1 MIRRFTK
8 LSNHLSFNVIYQRH
22 CIELDAKKVSYNLVD
37 EIQNILSTIAL
48 EQVHEFMGYV
58 RYSCHLYGF
67 RSNSGL

>member
-37 EIQNILSTIAL
+37 EIQNILSTTHCNL
-48 EQVHEFMGYV
+48 CNFTVHD
-58 RYSCHLYGF
+58 CHCIKL
-67 RSNSGL
+67 NCK